1 MKKNWKFWV
10 VVAVIVVAVILFVKL
25 SPAWVSIT
33 SVVSFCVGFVAG
45 WLSNVLYNKY
55 KKQ

>member
-1 MKKNWKFWV
+1 MKKNWNFWV
-10 VVAVIVVAVILFVKL
+10 VVAVIVVAVILFIKL

-45 WLSNVLYNKY
+45 WLSNVAYNKY